1 MSSEHA
7 ARMRRG
13 ARRRLPARCGAALLA
28 FLFCLTA
35 GMAQNTGKIAGTVKD
50 KANGE
55 PLVGANVAIKGTI
68 LGASTDID
76 GHFFIL
82 RVPPGVHD
90 VLVTSVGYQGITV
103 KGVRVQVDLTA
114 EVNIKLEQTAIE
126 VEGVTITAEQKMV
139 QKDVTS
145 TRRTVSQSTMRETPG
160 LDAMT
165 DIFKLQAGTVLS
177 AAPPTLRLADGTQI
191 QVRDESLQDV
201 HVRGGRGGEIL
212 YMVDGMPVTHPI
224 YGGRSVMDLNL
235 VDVESA
241 ELLTGAFN
249 AEYGQAQ
256 SGVVNIITRSGGE
269 RFKGGVEYKTDRAAV
284 FGESYLTDYSS
295 FYIGGPEPL
304 TQILLP
310 ALGLDPGRGLT
321 FFLSGNAS
329 LTNTPYDNHRTR
341 GDLDFLAWTLTERQ
355 DNATNLNAKL
365 NWDISGEKKFALSYH
380 GSWKQWSQFDWLW
393 ANSPDHT
400 ADYKRNT
407 YTLNA
412 SFNQVLSN
420 STYYTL
426 MAGYL
431 DVMYKGSLRGEAPPD
446 FWRTDSTGRLI
457 PLYTSPTI
465 DPSTGFYDESG
476 IESIWRDDRTKTF
489 TFKGNLTSQVHPAH
503 MIKTGLDFSYNTISY
518 IDIQDGGTKLSMYGQ
533 GIDSIPPPGP
543 YQMFGQ
549 TRWVFDVKPAIASAY
564 IQDKFELE
572 YLVLN
577 AGVRIDYF
585 NLGKTVMES
594 GWQTAWEQATGLK
607 ADWKQAIF
615 KVSPRFGVSFPI
627 SENTVV
633 FFSYGHFNQLPELQ
647 YYYRDPYSSA
657 FTGNPG
663 LDYEQTILYEFG
675 FTHQLTDYWAVDIK
689 SYGKDISQQIGTTRV
704 YGTQGTPID
713 VYDNL
718 GYGRARGLE
727 FEIVKNPSDFFA
739 GRATYTIQWAS
750 GYSSSAF
757 DDYVRTTNNFPYPI
771 RERALGWDTRH
782 QVIVQATAAAGPHQ
796 YPNIFGFEL
805 PDDWNLT
812 MLYRFSTGTPY
823 TPGQATLN
831 PVELQKQENT
841 AYGPY
846 VTGTDLK
853 FEKGFIFGGI
863 RLAFTVD
870 VFNLFDQ
877 RNVQTVAL
885 GFNQWTGEPY
895 QYGDI
900 QSPQN
905 NFYDYY
911 TMVSLR
917 DPRVFSTGRTTKLG
931 VRVDF

>member
-13 ARRRLPARCGAALLA
+13 SRRRLPARCGAALLA
-28 FLFCLTA
+28 FLLFLTA

-165 DIFKLQAGTVLS
+165 DIFKLQAGTVLT
-177 AAPPTLRLADGTQI
+177 AAPPTLRLSDGTQI

-393 ANSPDHT
+393 TNSPDHT

-431 DVMYKGSLRGEAPPD
+431 DVMYKGSLRGNAPPD

-476 IESIWRDDRTKTF
+476 VESIWRDDRTKTF

-543 YQMFGQ
+543 YQLFGQ
-549 TRWVFDVKPAIASAY
+549 TRWVFDVKPVIASAY

-607 ADWKQAIF
+607 ADWEQAIF

-757 DDYVRTTNNFPYPI
+757 DDYVRSTNNFPYPI

-823 TPGQATLN
+823 TPGEATLN

-853 FEKGFIFGGI
+853 FEKGFIIGGI

-895 QYGDI
+895 RYGDI